1 MKVAAAP
8 LGSLTCDFRCAGKV
22 QRAFVTRLVQP
33 KRRLFSLVTL
43 YLNEKME
50 GKSRRDRFLPQRL
63 FINNF
68 VFLNHCGT
76 NRRRVT
82 DSNLHPLAAGGCGCS
97 LSAIIASN
105 AAEKLCLRL
114 PLRACPARCSHG
126 RRHRNRGPG
135 PGPVRAPG
143 PSAPRTRLRGPEA
156 SAPEAG

>member
-1 MKVAAAP
+1 M
-8 LGSLTCDFRCAGKV
+8 
-22 QRAFVTRLVQP
+22 
-33 KRRLFSLVTL
+33 TL
-43 YLNEKME
+43 YLNEKTE
-50 GKSRRDRFLPQRL
+50 GKSRCDRFPPQRL

-97 LSAIIASN
+97 LSAIVASN

-126 RRHRNRGPG
+126 RRHRNRR

-143 PSAPRTRLRGPEA
+143 PSTPRSRLRGPKTGAQRQARLGGSGEQLWRRGA
-156 SAPEAG
+156 SGCRSAQATRASYLSGGGRCPGC